1 VGSDVLRVLVVE
13 DSRSA
18 RHLIVSILKSDP
30 DIRVVGEA
38 ENGTEGVRMAAE
50 LSPDVIT
57 MDIAMPEM
65 NGLDATRRI
74 MERNPIPIVM
84 VTASY
89 ASTDAQMSFRALE
102 AGAITVVDK
111 PLGPAS
117 PDFEQ
122 TSRILL
128 DTVKLMADVVV
139 VTRRPRRDGPTI
151 EARPLPLRDRS
162 ERVALV
168 AIGAST
174 GGPAALAKLLRAL
187 PGDLPVP
194 VVVAQHISPGFE
206 RSLADWLDG
215 DCDLRVRLP
224 SHGER
229 LVVGEVLIAPEGRH
243 LGVTRAGRVAL
254 SDDDPVGQHRPS
266 VTYLFR
272 SVAEAYGSAAIGV
285 ILTGMGADGA
295 EGALALRRAGGLILA
310 QDEPSSVVYGMARE
324 AVALGA
330 VDQLG
335 APEQLGAIIADA
347 VTPGAR

>member
-1 VGSDVLRVLVVE
+1 MGSDVLRVLVVE

>member
-1 VGSDVLRVLVVE
+1 MVE
-13 DSRSA
+13 DSLSA

-38 ENGTEGVRMAAE
+38 ENGAEGVRMAAE

-57 MDIAMPEM
+57 MDISMPEM
-65 NGLDATRRI
+65 DGLDATRRI
-74 MERNPIPIVM
+74 MERNPNPIVM

-89 ASTDAQMSFRALE
+89 AIADARMSFRALE
-102 AGAITVVDK
+102 AGAITVIEK
-111 PLGPAS
+111 PQGPAG

-122 TSRILL
+122 TSRMLL
-128 DTVKLMADVVV
+128 DTVRLMAGVRV
-139 VTRRPRRDGPTI
+139 VTRRPRKGEPTI

-174 GGPAALAKLLRAL
+174 GGPAAVAKLLRAL

-224 SHGER
+224 SNGER
-229 LVVGEVLIAPEGRH
+229 LVGGEVLIAPEGRH

-266 VTYLFR
+266 VTYLFH

-295 EGALALRRAGGLILA
+295 EGALALRRAGGLMLA

-335 APEQLGAIIADA
+335 APEQLGAMIADA
-347 VTPGAR
+347 VRRDRDE

>member
-1 VGSDVLRVLVVE
+1 MVE

-30 DIRVVGEA
+30 DISVVGEA

-89 ASTDAQMSFRALE
+89 ASTDAQLSFRALA

-111 PLGPAS
+111 PQGPAS

-122 TSRILL
+122 TSRMLL
-128 DTVKLMADVVV
+128 DTVKLMADVGV
-139 VTRRPRRDGPTI
+139 VTRRPRREDPTI
-151 EARPLPLRDRS
+151 EARPLLHRDRS

-174 GGPAALAKLLRAL
+174 GGPAAVAKLLRAL

-206 RSLADWLDG
+206 QSLADWLNG

-229 LVVGEVLIAPEGRH
+229 LVGGEVLIAPEGRH

-272 SVAEAYGSAAIGV
+272 SVAEAYGTAAIGV

-295 EGALALRRAGGLILA
+295 EGALALRRAGGLMLA

-335 APEQLGAIIADA
+335 APEQLGAMIAEA
-347 VTPGAR
+347 VTPGAG